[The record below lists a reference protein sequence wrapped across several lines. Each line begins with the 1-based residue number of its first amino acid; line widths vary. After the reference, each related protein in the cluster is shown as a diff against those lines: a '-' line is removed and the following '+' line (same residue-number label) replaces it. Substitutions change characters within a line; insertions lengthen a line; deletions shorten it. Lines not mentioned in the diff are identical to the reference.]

1 MKSTIDGERKTNQGE
16 TRIGIRVE
24 DKQGVEHGIEMDELG
39 EITIHQQDGYPDEP
53 SERTPIESEIVN
65 QARRFAQYYVYVER
79 GYDTVPLEIH
89 PERIDAVRQALQGLS
104 DPDFERLF
112 GDLKQQ
118 LQSYHD
124 GTDRAIPIPA
134 DAAGPNSV
142 LYRQHVYLGLDPT
155 NPTFADDAETLAT
168 IHGIDLEDADSP
180 VSELSDSVRSG
191 WRSFTDQ
198 LETLATERD
207 RDHSDALE
215 IGGVS
220 SLYTAYVDSR
230 GEEHIGEPADDP
242 FDREPDTLIEL
253 APIDPGS
260 LEQFREYL
268 DHYFQ
273 CQIRDCFVR
282 MGLHPPE
289 EFCVLGPGHIEA
301 AEQYK
306 RLEMYPDFTDP
317 DNDRLLPTT

>member
-1 MKSTIDGERKTNQGE
+1 MKAVITGENDERVGVNLLDNNNAEHVIETEFDGEIKHHQCDAYA
-16 TRIGIRVE
+16 
-24 DKQGVEHGIEMDELG
+24 DKAAN
-39 EITIHQQDGYPDEP
+39 
-53 SERTPIESEIVN
+53 RTPEENEHNN

-79 GYDTVPLEIH
+79 GYDTVPPEIH
-89 PERIDAVRQALQGLS
+89 PERIDAVRRAIQRLS
-104 DPDFERLF
+104 DVEFEALF
-112 GDLKQQ
+112 GELKQQ

-124 GTDRAIPIPA
+124 DTERAIPIPA

-142 LYRQHVYLGLDPT
+142 LYRQHVYLGL
-155 NPTFADDAETLAT
+155 NPAQSGFADEVDTLAT
-168 IHGIDLEDADSP
+168 VHGIDLENTDTP
-180 VSELSDSVRSG
+180 VSELTDSARSA
-191 WRSFTDQ
+191 WQSFTDQ
-198 LETLATERD
+198 LETLADERD
-207 RDHSDALE
+207 VDAGNAPE

-220 SLYTAYVDSR
+220 SLYTAYVDSSGR
-230 GEEHIGEPADDP
+230 EHIDDPADDP

-253 APIDPGS
+253 APIEPGS

-268 DHYFQ
+268 DHYLQ

-306 RLEMYPDFTDP
+306 RLDMYPDFTDP
-317 DNDRLLPTT
+317 DNDRLLATT